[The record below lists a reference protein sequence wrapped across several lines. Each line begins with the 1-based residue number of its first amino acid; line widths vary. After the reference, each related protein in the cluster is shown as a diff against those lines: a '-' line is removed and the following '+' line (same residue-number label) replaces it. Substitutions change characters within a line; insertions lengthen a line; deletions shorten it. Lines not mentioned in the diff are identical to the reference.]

1 METTAISVKNAL
13 GEEFI
18 DIQHEEAYQGL
29 YACWRGE
36 VTVEDVK
43 QGAEKVLEQVQ
54 AHGCINLLNDNRDL
68 TGSWDGANEWIEKD
82 WMPRVVGAGLQKFA
96 HMVSADIFA
105 AMSVEEMATR
115 VSGFEMRIFED
126 EQEARAWLQS

>member
-1 METTAISVKNAL
+1 METTAISVKNPL

-18 DIQHEEAYQGL
+18 DIQHEEAYRGV

-54 AHGCINLLNDNRDL
+54 EHACINLLNDNREL
-68 TGSWDGANEWIEKD
+68 TGSWDGANEWIEKN
-82 WMPRVVGAGLQKFA
+82 WTPRVVAAGLKKFA

-105 AMSVEEMATR
+105 AMSVEEMVTR
-115 VSGFEMRIFED
+115 VSGFEMRIFDD
-126 EQEARAWLQS
+126 ESEARAWLQS

>member
-1 METTAISVKNAL
+1 METTAISVRNAL

-18 DIQHEEAYQGL
+18 EIQHEEAYRGI
-29 YACWRGE
+29 YADWRGE

-54 AHGCINLLNDNRDL
+54 IHGCINLLNDNREL

-82 WMPRVVGAGLQKFA
+82 WMPRVVAAGLQKFA

-105 AMSVEEMATR
+105 AMSVEEMVTR
-115 VSGFEMRIFED
+115 ASGFEMRIFED
-126 EQEARAWLQS
+126 EHEAKAWLQL